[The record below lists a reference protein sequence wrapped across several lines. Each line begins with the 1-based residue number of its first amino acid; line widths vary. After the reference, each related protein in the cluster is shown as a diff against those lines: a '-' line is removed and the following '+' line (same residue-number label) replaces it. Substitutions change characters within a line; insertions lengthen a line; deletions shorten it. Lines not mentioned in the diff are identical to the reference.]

1 MSNPISLPLTS
12 VPAFDAAFSASGLP
26 LAQTTAATSQ
36 TTEKPD
42 TSKEHSTESGD
53 TDMISDLGL
62 ILVVAGIATVLFKR
76 LKQPVVLGYI
86 LAGFLVSPHFGYF
99 PTIVNEANIDFWAEL
114 GIIFL
119 LFSLG
124 LEFNFK
130 KLLNVGG
137 SAAVT
142 VLVIVAGMMSTG
154 YTAGQMMGF
163 SNISSLF
170 LGAMLSMSSTTI
182 IMKALNDLNM
192 SHRRFTPQVLAV
204 LIVED
209 LFAVILMVVLSS
221 IAINNSVSGE
231 ALLWSVMK
239 LSFFLILWF
248 LVGVYVIP
256 TFLKKQRR
264 YITDEL
270 LLVLSVGLCFMM
282 VIFSTYTG
290 FSSAL
295 GAFVMGSILAGTSEA
310 ERIEKVIS
318 PIKDLFG
325 AIFFVSVGM
334 MVDPNILAT
343 YTGPILLLSAIV
355 IVGMIVFGTGGML
368 ITGQPLR
375 IAIESGFAL
384 TQIGEFS
391 FIIATLGMSL
401 NVINSDLYPIIVSV
415 SVITTF
421 FTPYFIK
428 LSDPFS
434 RWAEK
439 ALPSRLTEL
448 INRYS
453 QSSTHNESEMV
464 QLWKRAIKRTVW
476 RIVIYSV
483 VLVSIMQLSRHLLV
497 PLMNSF
503 LPHGTAKHITV
514 AITIA
519 AMSPFLLALCYPS
532 TKKWEHTKLKS
543 SVRSNVPFFAMRLV
557 RIVIAVGFLVYFL
570 LTAYSHA
577 LAITIGAALFVL
589 ILIYFSK
596 SVRKHMNYIENVFID
611 NLNERE
617 LRRSGKHNSLVS
629 DMHLAYVNVGY
640 NCPFV
645 GERLAS
651 SNIGKMFGVN
661 VASIQR
667 GERMIPIPGG
677 STRIFPGD
685 TLGVV
690 GTDEQ
695 IQRLLDTIEQSD
707 REAASTD
714 DNIDIEFTSIVLSA
728 TSPVA
733 GKKVSDIDF
742 RGTYSVMLVSIE
754 HSDGTYESPKGDSI
768 LSEGDNLWLVGD
780 KRQIPKLS

>member
-1 MSNPISLPLTS
+1 
-12 VPAFDAAFSASGLP
+12 
-26 LAQTTAATSQ
+26 
-36 TTEKPD
+36 
-42 TSKEHSTESGD
+42 
-53 TDMISDLGL
+53 
-62 ILVVAGIATVLFKR
+62 
-76 LKQPVVLGYI
+76 
-86 LAGFLVSPHFGYF
+86 
-99 PTIVNEANIDFWAEL
+99 
-114 GIIFL
+114 
-119 LFSLG
+119 
-124 LEFNFK
+124 
-130 KLLNVGG
+130 
-137 SAAVT
+137 
-142 VLVIVAGMMSTG
+142 
-154 YTAGQMMGF
+154 
-163 SNISSLF
+163 
-170 LGAMLSMSSTTI
+170 
-182 IMKALNDLNM
+182 
-192 SHRRFTPQVLAV
+192 
-204 LIVED
+204 
-209 LFAVILMVVLSS
+209 
-221 IAINNSVSGE
+221 
-231 ALLWSVMK
+231 
-239 LSFFLILWF
+239 
-248 LVGVYVIP
+248 
-256 TFLKKQRR
+256 
-264 YITDEL
+264 
-270 LLVLSVGLCFMM
+270 
-282 VIFSTYTG
+282 
-290 FSSAL
+290 
-295 GAFVMGSILAGTSEA
+295 
-310 ERIEKVIS
+310 
-318 PIKDLFG
+318 
-325 AIFFVSVGM
+325 
-334 MVDPNILAT
+334 
-343 YTGPILLLSAIV
+343 
-355 IVGMIVFGTGGML
+355 
-368 ITGQPLR
+368 
-375 IAIESGFAL
+375 
-384 TQIGEFS
+384 
-391 FIIATLGMSL
+391 MSL
-401 NVINSDLYPIIVSV
+401 DVINSNLYPIIVSV

-439 ALPSRLTEL
+439 ALPSRLTSL

-453 QSSTHNESEMV
+453 QSSTHNESEMM
-464 QLWKRAIKRTVW
+464 QLWKRALKRTIW
-476 RIVIYSV
+476 RILIYSV
-483 VLVSIMQLSRHLLV
+483 VLVSILQLSRHLLV
-497 PLMNSF
+497 PLMDSF
-503 LPHGTAKHITV
+503 LPRSTAKPLTV

-557 RIVIAVGFLVYFL
+557 RIVIAFGFLVYFL

-707 REAASTD
+707 RDAAATD
-714 DNIDIEFTSIVLSA
+714 ESIDIEFTSIVLSA
-728 TSPVA
+728 TSPIA
-733 GKKVSDIDF
+733 GKKVSDVDF

-754 HSDGTYESPKGDSI
+754 HSDGTFESPKGDSI